1 MLRGNRGVP
10 RLLAVFLLLIAFDAA
25 AAPAA
30 TIVRVVP
37 NDADLSTAIELSDGT
52 KIIYP
57 LVRVK
62 GIAVLRAPSG
72 KPFILLSGA
81 HCIECGMNESI
92 YVLRIKEDL
101 YARALPRY
109 SYPGKWTTYDTGEPL
124 ETSRMFYGRCLSEP
138 LDVVV
143 WYAAYH
149 RVDGGWEP
157 LNSVIRVLDT
167 GPEFRELNGPN
178 TEISGVLQRVKAGTC
193 KELPGVEGK
202 TES

>member
-1 MLRGNRGVP
+1 MP
-10 RLLAVFLLLIAFDAA
+10 RLLTAIFLFIASNAS
-25 AAPAA
+25 AAPAV

-57 LVRVK
+57 LARVK
-62 GIAVLRAPSG
+62 GIAVLRAQSG

-92 YVLRIKEDL
+92 YVLRIKEGL

-109 SYPGKWTTYDTGEPL
+109 SYPGKWTTYDTGEPS
-124 ETSRMFYGRCLSEP
+124 EKSRMFYGRCLSEP

-143 WYAAYH
+143 WYAEYR
-149 RVDGGWEP
+149 RVDGGWQP
-157 LNSVIRVLDT
+157 LNSVIRVLNT
-167 GPEFRELNGPN
+167 GPEFIELNGPN
-178 TEISGVLQRVKAGTC
+178 TEISGVLQRVKAGVC